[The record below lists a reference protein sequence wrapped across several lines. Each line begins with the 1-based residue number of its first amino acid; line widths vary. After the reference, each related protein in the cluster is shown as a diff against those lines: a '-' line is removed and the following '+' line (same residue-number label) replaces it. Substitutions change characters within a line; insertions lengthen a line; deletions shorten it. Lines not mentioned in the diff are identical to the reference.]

1 MSVVECIKERL
12 ATISLSI
19 RGKNNVINGTQAEK
33 VMTAAHKS
41 WLFLAW
47 WVWLATPTLIN
58 PPILTGG

>member
-41 WLFLAW
+41 
-47 WVWLATPTLIN
+47 
-58 PPILTGG
+58 